1 MSMHRD
7 RCIAAAGSRSA
18 PLPRQVM
25 VLLAE
30 MMRHETITEI
40 LLTICLSLVTIAV
53 ASADTEADVKTI
65 RAVSKPTHQLHA
77 EKQPI
82 FQALA
87 HLAEGQQMDASV
99 FLRYRFPSGHASF
112 SSAYCVPIVVGQQEH
127 LVVVQ
132 TVEPWTIPGTSA
144 QQLVL
149 LSADGRI
156 LDRVQCHINSRY
168 GRVVA
173 LFPKD
178 EPDGADAV
186 LSFRGKYWH
195 NWHTIIHKRMS
206 ETFRDEETDRANEW
220 DQRGLCRLVIADDQ
234 FQIIFPVMEE
244 NKKRESQP
252 VHAP

>member
-1 MSMHRD
+1 MTRTSLII
-7 RCIAAAGSRSA
+7 C
-18 PLPRQVM
+18 VW
-25 VLLAE
+25 LLG
-30 MMRHETITEI
+30 IT
-40 LLTICLSLVTIAV
+40 LAD
-53 ASADTEADVKTI
+53 ADTAGDVKTI
-65 RAVSKPTHQLHA
+65 RSVTEPTRHLEA

-87 HLAEGQQMDASV
+87 HLAEAQRMDASM
-99 FLRYRFPSGHASF
+99 FLRYRFSNGHHVF
-112 SSAYCVPIVVGQQEH
+112 SSAYCVPIVAGQHEH

-132 TVEPWTIPGTSA
+132 TVEPWTMPGTSA

-173 LFPKD
+173 LFPKN

-186 LSFRGKYWH
+186 LAFRGKHWH

-206 ETFRDEETDRANEW
+206 ETFRDKETDRANEW
-220 DQRGLCRLVIADDQ
+220 DQRGLCRVAIADDQ
-234 FQIIFPVMEE
+234 FQIIFPVMDES
-244 NKKRESQP
+244 KKRESQP